1 MIGTLGQLVREIRDR
16 LAGTDSAIVVDIGTD
31 VTTVPPRTP
40 TTTSVTSSDSSV
52 TILASNSDRKGV
64 SVSNISTS
72 NLYLSYTSPASVSTS
87 FIEVPP
93 GAFILLDQQLIV
105 TGALYGVWSEVNG
118 VAQVTEYV

>member
-31 VTTVPPRTP
+31 VTSVPPRTAA
-40 TTTSVTSSDSSV
+40 TTSVTSSDSSV

-105 TGALYGVWSEVNG
+105 TSAIYGVWSEVNG